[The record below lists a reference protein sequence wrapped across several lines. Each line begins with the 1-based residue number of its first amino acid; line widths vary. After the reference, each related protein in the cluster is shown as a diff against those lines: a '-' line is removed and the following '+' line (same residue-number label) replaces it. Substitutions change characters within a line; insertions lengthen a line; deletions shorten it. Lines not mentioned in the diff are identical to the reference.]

1 MPIIDTSKSSCTI
14 GTNTLKLDKQKQ
26 QFSLKIY
33 DKIKSCINQCLET
46 QNYDS
51 LFRLLPY
58 YEEPQK
64 FPLLVHS
71 GETYRIYTILQIL
84 QLEYKYHKPLYISVT
99 RNYTELLSQYY
110 NTVFSLRRI
119 ELNVSDALISQAK
132 EYLLSIPLSCFA
144 VECILNKE
152 RFENFDS
159 IYSALLELYW
169 DIWSSSDLLLLCDF
183 WEKKNPTSDI
193 KKLITQLKDMLY
205 HE

>member
-1 MPIIDTSKSSCTI
+1 MPT
-14 GTNTLKLDKQKQ
+14 TNTSNPSGTIITDALKSDEQKQ
-26 QFSLKIY
+26 QFSLKIH
-33 DKIKSCINQCLET
+33 DTIKACVNQGLESK
-46 QNYDS
+46 NYTS

-58 YEEPQK
+58 YEETEK

-119 ELNVSDALISQAK
+119 ELNVSDALVSQAK
-132 EYLLSIPLSCFA
+132 EYLLSIPLSCLA

-169 DIWSSSDLLLLCDF
+169 NIWSSSDL
-183 WEKKNPTSDI
+183 
-193 KKLITQLKDMLY
+193 
-205 HE
+205 